1 MAKDVAISYLS
12 IVMSFDWFRMITREC
27 CEIYT
32 LWDIYIYITLRWKLQ
47 AWSNVKLADYV
58 SKFLLPLFLLKTN
71 KVRNQEKLQK
81 FAHVA
86 HFGFSSQ
93 KNIFHHHH
101 HQERK
106 WRKCDKCWLYII
118 FCDCTWGCGTFFPVY
133 RGFQEFASFAFCRQL
148 SDVEKIHW
156 HFAVFVPLAQFH
168 FDMQLADTAGCI
180 FIVTQCRQ
188 LPFDFALYV
197 NTVCVCVIYV
207 CDIYVCDFDPPPTR
221 WH

>member
-118 FCDCTWGCGTFFPVY
+118 FCDCTWGGVALFF
-133 RGFQEFASFAFCRQL
+133 L
-148 SDVEKIHW
+148 
-156 HFAVFVPLAQFH
+156 
-168 FDMQLADTAGCI
+168 
-180 FIVTQCRQ
+180 FIVAFKSLLH
-188 LPFDFALYV
+188 LPFVASCQMSRKSTGTLPFLFLWLSFILTCNWQTLLVAFSLSLNVVSCHLILHYM
-197 NTVCVCVIYV
+197 
-207 CDIYVCDFDPPPTR
+207 
-221 WH
+221 

>member
-118 FCDCTWGCGTFFPVY
+118 FCDCTWGV
-133 RGFQEFASFAFCRQL
+133 
-148 SDVEKIHW
+148 W
-156 HFAVFVPLAQFH
+156 HFFSCLSWLSRVCFICLLSPAARCRENPLALCRFCSSGSVTFWHATGRHCWLHFH
-168 FDMQLADTAGCI
+168 CHSMSSVAIWFCI
-180 FIVTQCRQ
+180 ICKHRM
-188 LPFDFALYV
+188 
-197 NTVCVCVIYV
+197 CVRNI
-207 CDIYVCDFDPPPTR
+207 CDFDPPPIR